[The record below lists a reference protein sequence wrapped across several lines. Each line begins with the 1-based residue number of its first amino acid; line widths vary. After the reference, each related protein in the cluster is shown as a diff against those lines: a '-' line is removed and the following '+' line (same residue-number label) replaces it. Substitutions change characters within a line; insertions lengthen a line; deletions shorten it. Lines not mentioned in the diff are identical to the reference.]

1 MRPRL
6 LSLCLVGAFVA
17 PAAAAAPMPHIYD
30 APAVWEPLTYD
41 FYGPEHSETDSDP
54 NPFLDY
60 RLQVTFTAPSGQPM
74 RAEGLRFP
82 VPSGT
87 SLVVPGYF
95 DGDGNGGPRGNVW
108 RVRFTPTEPGAWTYR
123 VSFRQGPGVAID
135 LNPNAG
141 EPVAFDGKSGSITIR
156 PCDPAAPGVYK
167 WGLLEYVGAH
177 YLKFRDGPYWIK
189 TGLDEPE
196 NLLAYEGFANTRGS
210 HRYADHARHWR
221 PGDPDWEEGKA
232 LIGALNYLAD
242 QHVNSIYF
250 LTMNIGGDGKD
261 VWPFAGELRDRKGSP
276 DNDNLHY
283 DVQKL
288 GQWNTVFRHAQERG
302 LVLHFVLNE
311 AEEANKRELDDGEL
325 GPERKLYYREL
336 VARFAHHPAL
346 QWNLCEE
353 YNIGGLNLGHD
364 RVRAFADYLAALD
377 PYGHPIT
384 VHSAGDPVKELAFTF
399 GDPRF
404 SLTSIQLNQRR
415 IDLVTEAV
423 RQATIDAGR
432 PLPVALDEFT
442 VDIGTNKS
450 HIPADRPDEHRR
462 QKLWPTLM
470 SGGTIEFILEG
481 LLRVDRFDTPERAK
495 LWEYCWHA
503 RKFMEENLPFWEM
516 EPADEL
522 VEGAATIDVGI
533 GGGKPSPMGP
543 QVFAKAGEVY
553 AVYLPSTSET
563 GRIQLDAAR
572 GPYTRRW
579 YNPRTGEFAGS
590 TEDVDPQ
597 KHSPIREG
605 APVAVPIGGPPSDPN
620 EDWVVLF
627 RSTQPRASAS
637 VSPPRVFPGGHWQ
650 TLPPSAFNLDPGRLN
665 ALAEQ
670 LGGRGCIIKHGY
682 IVKAW
687 GGQDVVSDWYSSAK
701 PVLSTLLMFA
711 LKEERITSFDQPL
724 VEFGWEL
731 KEKDRPMT
739 LRHLTNMVSG
749 YARPEAPGAAWSYN
763 DFAIQLYQQTLFDK
777 IFQEDPATAAN
788 SPMRLGAL
796 GIEDG
801 FKFRNRNRR
810 ISASVR
816 DFARLAWFWL
826 NRGEWNGTQVLPRAY
841 FDDNMRPQVPFDL
854 PQTQPAETDDYLMIG
869 SYGGGSDHF
878 TQHGPGIYGFNWWF
892 NGKGRA
898 HPDTRA
904 WPDAPDELWMSIGF
918 AGNCTAML
926 PSQDAILVSSFGNWG
941 KFEAGEADSDFNRIL
956 KQFTAAVTPVDL

>member
-1 MRPRL
+1 MPARL
-6 LSLCLVGAFVA
+6 LCACIFVA
-17 PAAAAAPMPHIYD
+17 CACSATAADPQLT
-30 APAVWEPLTYD
+30 PAVPRVWQPLQID
-41 FYGPEHSETDSDP
+41 FAGPESSQTSSEP

-60 RLQVTFTAPSGQPM
+60 RLQVKFTGPSGN
-74 RAEGLRFP
+74 
-82 VPSGT
+82 
-87 SLVVPGYF
+87 SLNVPGFF
-95 DGDGNGGPRGNVW
+95 DGDGQGGPQGNVW
-108 RVRFTPTEPGAWTYR
+108 RVRFTPTEPGEWEYE
-123 VSFRQGPGVAID
+123 VSFRAGKEVAID
-135 LNPNAG
+135 LKPNAG
-141 EPVAFDGKSGSITIR
+141 EEQAPNGTKGSFSVVPR
-156 PCDPAAPGVYK
+156 DPEAPGVYK
-167 WGLLEYVGAH
+167 WGLLEYVGTH

-196 NLLAYEGFANTRGS
+196 NLLAYGDFANTRGS
-210 HRYADHARHWR
+210 HSYAGHEPHWR
-221 PGDPDWEEGKA
+221 EGDPAWDEGKGKA
-232 LIGALNYLAD
+232 LIGALNSLAD

-261 VWPFAGELRDRKGSP
+261 VWPFAGELKDRKGSP
-276 DNDNLHY
+276 ENDNLHY
-283 DVQKL
+283 DLKKL
-288 GQWNTVFRHAQERG
+288 AQWNTVFEHAQRRG
-302 LVLHFVLNE
+302 LVLHVVLDE
-311 AEEANKRELDDGEL
+311 AEEANKRELDDAEL
-325 GPERKLYYREL
+325 GSERKLYYREL
-336 VARFAHHPAL
+336 VARFGHHPAL

-353 YNIGGLNLGHD
+353 YNIGGLDLGAE

-377 PYGHPIT
+377 AYGHPIT

-415 IDLVTEAV
+415 IDLVTEEV

-432 PLPVALDEFT
+432 PLPVCLDEFT

-450 HIPADRPDEHRR
+450 HIPADRPDDHRR

-481 LLRVDRFDTPERAK
+481 LLKADRFDTPERAK

-503 RKFMEENLPFWEM
+503 RKFMEENLPYWEM
-516 EPADEL
+516 APADDL
-522 VEGAATIDVGI
+522 VEGGGTIDVGI

-543 QVFAKAGEVY
+543 QVFAKRGAIY
-553 AVYLPSTSET
+553 AVYLPNSAQT
-563 GRIQLDAAR
+563 GTLRLDPPGGNYIAE
-572 GPYTRRW
+572 W
-579 YNPRTGEFAGS
+579 YNPRIGEFVGPLWLTTVGDGAV
-590 TEDVDPQ
+590 E
-597 KHSPIREG
+597 IG
-605 APVAVPIGGPPSDPN
+605 APPSEPA
-620 EDWVVLF
+620 EDWVILY
-627 RSTQPRASAS
+627 RRQESPQSAQLS
-637 VSPPRVFPGGHWQ
+637 SPARVFPGAHWQ
-650 TLPPSAFNLDPGRLN
+650 TLPPSALGLDPGKLN

-682 IVKAW
+682 VVTAW

-711 LKEERITSFDQPL
+711 AKEGRITSFDQPL

-731 KEKDRPMT
+731 KDKDRTMT

-763 DFAIQLYQQTLFDK
+763 DFAIQLYQKTLFDR
-777 IFQEDPATAAN
+777 IYEEDPAKVAN
-788 SPMRLGAL
+788 ASTRLGAL

-801 FKFRNRNRR
+801 FNFRNKNRR

-826 NRGEWNGTQVLPRAY
+826 NRGEWNGMQVLPRAY

-854 PQTQPAETDDYLMIG
+854 PQTQMAETDDYLMIG

-898 HPDTRA
+898 HSDSLS
-904 WPDAPDELWMSIGF
+904 WPDAPEELWMSIGF

-926 PSQDAILVSSFGNWG
+926 PSQDAILVSSYGNWG

-956 KQFTAAVTPVDL
+956 EQFAAAVTLTAP

>member
-1 MRPRL
+1 MT
-6 LSLCLVGAFVA
+6 
-17 PAAAAAPMPHIYD
+17 PASAI
-30 APAVWEPLTYD
+30 VWQPLTIELT
-41 FYGPEHSETDSDP
+41 GPTHSQADSEP

-60 RLQVTFTAPSGQPM
+60 RLQVQFTGPSGN
-74 RAEGLRFP
+74 
-82 VPSGT
+82 
-87 SLVVPGYF
+87 SLNVPGYF
-95 DGDGNGGPRGNVW
+95 DGDGNGGPQGNAW
-108 RVRFTPTEPGAWTYR
+108 RVRFLPTEPGEWTYR
-123 VSFRQGPGVAID
+123 VSFRKGPAVAID
-135 LNPNAG
+135 LKANAG
-141 EPVAFDGKSGSITIR
+141 EAMSPDGQGGTFTVAPR
-156 PCDPAAPGVYK
+156 DPAADGVYK
-167 WGLLEYVGAH
+167 WGLLEYVGTH

-196 NLLAYEGFANTRGS
+196 NLLAYEGFIHTRGS
-210 HRYADHARHWR
+210 HKYTEHAAHWR
-221 PGDPDWEEGKA
+221 DGDPDWDGGQGQA

-261 VWPFAGELRDRKGSP
+261 VWPFAGEINGKGDP
-276 DNDNLHY
+276 ANDNLHY
-283 DVQKL
+283 DLAKL
-288 GQWNTVFRHAQERG
+288 AQWETVFAHAQRRG
-302 LVLHFVLNE
+302 LVLHGVLDE
-311 AEEANKRELDDGEL
+311 AEEANKRELDDAEL

-336 VARFAHHPAL
+336 VARFGHHPAL

-353 YNIGGLNLGHD
+353 YNIGGLDLGAE

-404 SLTSIQLNQRR
+404 SMTSIQLNQRR

-450 HIPADRPDEHRR
+450 HIPADRPDDHRR

-470 SGGTIEFILEG
+470 SGGTIEFILET
-481 LLRVDRFDTPERAK
+481 LLKVDRFDTPQREK

-503 RKFMEENLPFWEM
+503 RKFMEENLPYWEM

-533 GGGKPSPMGP
+533 GGGKPSPMGA
-543 QVFAKAGEVY
+543 QVFATMGGRGWTERSEGSPGSVY
-553 AVYLPSTSET
+553 AVYFPTAAQT
-563 GRIQLDAAR
+563 GTIRLDTTGA
-572 GPYTRRW
+572 PYTQRW
-579 YNPRTGEFAGS
+579 YNPRTGEFAGDES
-590 TEDVDPQ
+590 LVEPVHAGT
-597 KHSPIREG
+597 PIG
-605 APVAVPIGGPPSDPN
+605 APPADAN
-620 EDWVVLF
+620 QDWVVLF
-627 RSTQPRASAS
+627 RSTKPIVRSTG
-637 VSPPRVFPGGHWQ
+637 VLPRVFPSANWQ
-650 TLPPSAFNLDPGRLN
+650 SLPPAALGLDPGRLN
-665 ALAEQ
+665 AVAEQ

-682 IVKAW
+682 VVTAW

-711 LKEERITSFDQPL
+711 AKEGKITGFDQPL

-731 KEKDRPMT
+731 KDKDRTMT
-739 LRHLTNMVSG
+739 LRHLTNMTSG
-749 YARPEAPGAAWSYN
+749 YARPEAPGTAWSYN

-777 IFQEDPATAAN
+777 IFKEDPATAAN
-788 SPMRLGAL
+788 ASERLGAL

-801 FKFRNRNRR
+801 FKFRNKNRR

-826 NRGEWNGTQVLPRAY
+826 NRGEWDGTQVLPRAY

-854 PQTQPAETDDYLMIG
+854 PQTQMADTDDYLKIG

-898 HPDTRA
+898 HPDTLS
-904 WPDAPDELWMSIGF
+904 WPDAPEELWMSIGF

-926 PSQDAILVSSFGNWG
+926 PSQDAILVSSYGNWG

-956 KQFTAAVTPVDL
+956 KQFAAAVTPIAQ